1 MKPKIVKLTLVIF
14 FMVFSSHLFASGEAM
29 LDTKTVFEIL
39 TWKSKKGVTDEEMI
53 KAVDSMVVDLKRLSG
68 FLNQTLYKDS
78 DGTWIDIYY
87 WDTEKDAHD
96 SNEGMADKDS
106 FKRLMSIIEPDTV
119 TMKVVSPQQSSG
131 AMQFK

>member
-14 FMVFSSHLFASGEAM
+14 FMVFSSHLFANGETM
-29 LDTKTVFEIL
+29 FDTKTVFEIL
-39 TWKSKKGVTDEEMI
+39 TWKSKNGVTDEEMI
-53 KAVDSMVVDLKRLSG
+53 KAVDSMVVDLKELNG

-87 WDTEKDAHD
+87 WNTEKDAHD

-106 FKRLMSIIEPDTV
+106 FKKLMSIIEPETV
-119 TMKVVSPQQSSG
+119 TMKVVSPKQSSG
-131 AMQFK
+131 AIQFK